1 MPNWTYG
8 NVRLYVQ
15 EMKTEDEQLI
25 ARLNPLGG
33 GTVTQVFGYD
43 ELIVNIDAYIVGLV
57 DEALLRSYVTS
68 GISFDF
74 FTPYGINGYPY
85 LLKNV
90 NTTLTKSI
98 CQTLRTDLDEDS
110 PVYVVNLELWRD
122 W

>member
-68 GISFDF
+68 GVSFDL

-85 LLKNV
+85 LLKNI

-98 CQTLRTDLDEDS
+98 CQTLRPDLDEDS
-110 PVYVVNLELWRD
+110 PVYVVNMELWRD

>member
-1 MPNWTYG
+1 MPEWSYG
-8 NVRLYVQ
+8 GIRLYVQ
-15 EMKTEDEQLI
+15 EMKTGDEQLI

-43 ELIVNIDAYIVGLV
+43 ELIVNIDAYIVGLD
-57 DEALLRSYVTS
+57 DEALLRSYATS
-68 GISFDF
+68 GVSFDL

-110 PVYVVNLELWRD
+110 PVYVVNMELWRD